1 MSESEFAKRAK
12 DTPDQY
18 TLAWWNKQFS
28 EVLTGYR
35 GASHAINR
43 SIAECESLGDSLA
56 ALRNKI
62 AALERERDEDRAKL
76 GELTARIVRIAEFL
90 NASKT
95 KNGATDAGK

>member
-43 SIAECESLGDSLA
+43 SIAECESLVASIA
-56 ALRNKI
+56 ALRAKI
-62 AALERERDEDRAKL
+62 AALERERDEDRAKI
-76 GELTARIVRIAEFL
+76 GELNARIVRIAEFL
-90 NASKT
+90 NASKA
-95 KNGATDAGK
+95 KNGASDAGK